1 MEVSERGE
9 HPRPKKGVEK
19 LFRVT
24 RYRDNNPQV
33 YKSVPLALT
42 ADWPRDLNYSA
53 RETGGRATLEALPA
67 DAAGRYCALLLL
79 LRSGDPLAPQFGR
92 LLGRQQPRAGHPLTW
107 PGPPRQTRHA
117 ALRSTAARGYRVKVA
132 PGVHTPV
139 LFGTRQ

>member
-42 ADWPRDLNYSA
+42 AHWPRGLNYSV

-67 DAAGRYCALLLL
+67 DAAGRCCALLLL
-79 LRSGDPLAPQFGR
+79 LRSGPLAPQFGR
-92 LLGRQQPRAGHPLTW
+92 LLGRQQPRAGYPLTW

-117 ALRSTAARGYRVKVA
+117 ALRPTAARGYRVKVA
-132 PGVHTPV
+132 PGVCTLV